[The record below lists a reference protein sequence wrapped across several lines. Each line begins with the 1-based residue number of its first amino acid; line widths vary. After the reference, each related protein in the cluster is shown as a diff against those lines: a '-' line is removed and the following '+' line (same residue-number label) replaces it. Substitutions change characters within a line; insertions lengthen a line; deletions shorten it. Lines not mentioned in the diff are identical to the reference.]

1 MSIVLQ
7 KYIAQS
13 GKYSRRE
20 AEELIRK
27 GSVTVN
33 GRKAELGMRV
43 EEGDLVEV
51 KKRKLDLAE
60 ERIYIKLNKPVG
72 FTSTSKDFKGEKN
85 IFDLV
90 RVKEKLIIAGRLDKN
105 SRGLILLTNDGELV
119 QKITHP
125 SFEHEKEYI
134 ITITEPEIF
143 DNELPRILSSF
154 KKGIDIGED
163 DGVVRVRDIKYLG
176 ANKFAIVLTQ
186 GKKRQLRRMFY
197 EMGYQVSDLLRVRI
211 GNLKLNDLPEGR
223 WQLLTKKEIAD
234 LKEID

>member
-7 KYIAQS
+7 KYIAQG

-20 AEELIRK
+20 AEELIRR
-27 GSVTVN
+27 GLVAVN
-33 GRKAELGMRV
+33 GKKAELGMRA
-43 EEGDLVEV
+43 EDGDLIEV
-51 KKRKLDLAE
+51 RKRRLDLAKE
-60 ERIYIKLNKPVG
+60 QMYIKLNKPVG

-90 RVKEKLIIAGRLDKN
+90 RIKEKLIIAGRLDKN

-163 DGVVRVRDIKYLG
+163 DGVVRVKDIRYLG

-234 LKEID
+234 LKEIY

>member
-7 KYIAQS
+7 KYIAQG

-20 AEELIRK
+20 AEELIRR
-27 GSVTVN
+27 GLVAVN
-33 GRKAELGMRV
+33 GKKAELGMRA
-43 EEGDLVEV
+43 EDGDLIEV
-51 KKRKLDLAE
+51 RKRRLDLAKE
-60 ERIYIKLNKPVG
+60 QMYIKLNKPVG

-90 RVKEKLIIAGRLDKN
+90 RIKEKLIIAGRLDKN

-163 DGVVRVRDIKYLG
+163 DGVVRVKDIRYLG

-211 GNLKLNDLPEGR
+211 GNLKLNELPEGR
-223 WQLLTKKEIAD
+223 RQLLTKKEFAD
-234 LKEID
+234 LKEI

>member
-1 MSIVLQ
+1 M
-7 KYIAQS
+7 A
-13 GKYSRRE
+13 
-20 AEELIRK
+20 
-27 GSVTVN
+27 VN
-33 GRKAELGMRV
+33 GKKAELGMRA
-43 EEGDLVEV
+43 EDGDLIEV
-51 KKRKLDLAE
+51 RKRRLDLAKE
-60 ERIYIKLNKPVG
+60 QMYIKLNKPVG

-90 RVKEKLIIAGRLDKN
+90 RIKEKLIIAGRLDKN

-163 DGVVRVRDIKYLG
+163 DGVVRVKDIRYLG

-234 LKEID
+234 LKEIY

>member
-7 KYIAQS
+7 KYIAQG

-20 AEELIRK
+20 AEELIRR
-27 GSVTVN
+27 GLVAVN
-33 GRKAELGMRV
+33 GKKAELGMRA
-43 EEGDLVEV
+43 EDGDLIEV
-51 KKRKLDLAE
+51 RKRRLDLAKE
-60 ERIYIKLNKPVG
+60 QMYIKLNKPVG

-90 RVKEKLIIAGRLDKN
+90 RIKEKLIIAGRLDKN

-163 DGVVRVRDIKYLG
+163 YGVVRVKDIRYLG

-186 GKKRQLRRMFY
+186 GKKRQLRSMFY

-211 GNLKLNDLPEGR
+211 GNLKLNDL
-223 WQLLTKKEIAD
+223 
-234 LKEID
+234 